1 MLKMESIAGK
11 WNYRLL
17 RDGHG
22 VFDVIYDA
30 GWLSR
35 NAKTS
40 VNGQNIRLRSKSI
53 WQTKFEI
60 IKDDKDC
67 GELRMSWDGGVK
79 IKLKRSDGKGF
90 DIFQLKRKG
99 IFARSYELTNE
110 KAEVL
115 LVFETKFNWSTFR
128 YNYRI
133 REVEHHYPDQ
143 AIDELLVYSG
153 FAVNLSAM
161 NSGSI

>member
-17 RDGHG
+17 RGGEG
-22 VFDVIYDA
+22 VFDVIYDD
-30 GWLSR
+30 GWFTR
-35 NAKTS
+35 NAKTV
-40 VNGQNIRLRSKSI
+40 VNGQHIRLKSKSI
-53 WQTKFEI
+53 WQSKFNI
-60 IKDDKDC
+60 IKNKKIC
-67 GELRMSWDGGVK
+67 GELRLQWDGGVT

-90 DIFQLKRKG
+90 DVFNLKRKG
-99 IFARSYELTNE
+99 FFSRSYELSGKDGN
-110 KAEVL
+110 VL
-115 LVFETKFNWSTFR
+115 LVFDTKFNWKTFK

-133 REVEHHYPDQ
+133 REIDHHYPDE

-161 NSGSI
+161 NASSA